1 MGLVFFNKVF
11 FVCFSIR
18 FFILSII
25 ISYSTKKSVLFIIF
39 VLKFYLFVLTF
50 LFIIGFIAPLA
61 LISIS
66 FLYGKLLF
74 YGILVLY
81 ILL

>member
-18 FFILSII
+18 FSILSII

-50 LFIIGFIAPLA
+50 LFIIGFIAPLV
-61 LISIS
+61 LISIL
-66 FLYGKLLF
+66 FLYGKLFF